1 MLYLKR
7 EQELTPENFKN
18 PTSEYRAAP
27 FWAWNNKLDK
37 DELVWQIEQLK
48 KMGFGGFHMHVRT
61 GMATEYLSDEYMETV
76 AACVEKAREE
86 KMLTWLYDE
95 DRWPSGA
102 AGGIVTKDPKHRI
115 RHLLLTRRPYGSL
128 EVNAPEKHSRADSGR
143 CENGELIACFDVVL
157 DKNGDLDSY
166 RLIEEKDNASGFKLY
181 AYAETALPSP
191 WFNNQTY
198 VNTLEKT
205 SIQEYIR
212 LTHDAYKKRFG
223 KDFGGVIPAI
233 FTDEPQFTRKGTLNF
248 AREEKDVTLPWTFDI
263 EDTFKA
269 AYNGESL
276 IGALPE
282 LLWDLPEGRVSTI
295 RYHYHDHVAERFAAA
310 FADQCGLWCREHD
323 IMLTGH
329 MMEEPTLESQ
339 SAALGDAMR
348 SYRSFQFPGIDML
361 CDRREYTTAKQ
372 AQSAARQMG
381 VPGVLSEIY
390 GVTNWNFDFRGH
402 KLQGDWQAALG
413 VTVRAPHLSWVSMNG
428 EAKRDYP
435 STFNYQSPWF
445 EEYPYV
451 ENHFARVASVLTRGK
466 AICRVGVI
474 HPIESYWL
482 HWGTRENTA
491 AVREE
496 MDEKFL
502 RLCDWLLKGLIDF
515 DYICESTLPLYCK
528 LGEIDGNGFPVGEM
542 NYNVVV
548 VPALETMRKST
559 LQRLETFKKAGGR
572 LIFLGE
578 APKYI
583 DAIPDED
590 GKKLWEASERIAFER
605 LSILAALENIRELE
619 IRESSGART
628 TDLLYLLRE
637 EEGGVRWL
645 FVAHGENPVNPDL
658 PRGDTI
664 RLRVKGEWAAALYD
678 TISGEIVHIQANR
691 QDGWTTITRHFYE
704 HDSLLFKLEPVR
716 ANLTLNASHRGTEFT
731 EDTEDNEEITK
742 NPFNSFSL
750 CPLCLCVLREMSS
763 GNDLIPITLEE
774 PNVLLLDMAEYAL
787 DAGEWRPK
795 EEILRLDNILRA
807 ELKWPTRGDGW
818 AQPWVERDASTPYT
832 LKLRFSF
839 ESEIAVTGAELALE
853 NAASSAVALNG
864 EAAGVINGW
873 YVDKCIGK
881 VSLPAIKAGTNVL
894 EVSFPYG
901 RKVDVEAMYI
911 LGDFGVNVA
920 GSSCVITRPVRSLG
934 FGDIT
939 RQGLPFYGG
948 NLTYHLEVEIPN
960 DKDKIEK
967 LIEKFTLRVT
977 QYRGHLLK
985 VKVDGKD
992 YGPLVYSPYEMEI
1005 PAGKGRHKIDLVYF
1019 GSRINTFGQLHCVE
1033 RNPKFWWGPNSWRTT
1048 GANWSYEYQ
1057 FWPQGVLKSPEIVY
1071 FHMLP

>member
-1 MLYLKR
+1 MLYPKR
-7 EQELTPENFKN
+7 EQNFTPEDFKN

-27 FWAWNNKLDK
+27 FWAWNNKLDI

-48 KMGFGGFHMHVRT
+48 KLGFGGFHMHVRT
-61 GMATEYLSDEYMETV
+61 GMATEYLSDEFIDTI

-86 KMLTWLYDE
+86 KMLAWLYDE

-102 AGGIVTKDPKHRI
+102 AGGIVTKDPRYRI
-115 RHLLLTRRPYGSL
+115 RHLLLTRKPYGSL
-128 EVNAPEKHSRADSGR
+128 EVNKPDKHHRADSGR

-157 DKNGDLDSY
+157 DKNGDLESY
-166 RLIEEKDNASGFKLY
+166 RHIDEKDNASGFKLY
-181 AYAETALPSP
+181 AYAETAISSP

-198 VNTLEKT
+198 VNTLDKT
-205 SIQEYIR
+205 SIQEFIR
-212 LTHDAYKKRFG
+212 VTHNAYKKRFG

-233 FTDEPQFTRKGTLNF
+233 FTDEPQFTRMGTLNF
-248 AREEKDVTLPWTFDI
+248 AREEKDITLPWTFDI

-276 IGALPE
+276 ISALPE
-282 LLWDLPEGRVSTI
+282 LLWDFPEGRVSKV
-295 RYHYHDHVAERFAAA
+295 RYHYHDHVAERFTSS
-310 FADQCGLWCREHD
+310 FADQCGDWCGKHG

-329 MMEEPTLESQ
+329 MMEEQTLESQ
-339 SAALGDAMR
+339 TAALGDAMR
-348 SYRSFQFPGIDML
+348 SYRSFRLPGIDML

-381 VPGVLSEIY
+381 VPGTLSEIY

-466 AICRVGVI
+466 AICRLGVI

-482 HWGTRENTA
+482 HWGTREKTA

-515 DYICESTLPLYCK
+515 DYICESTLPKYCK
-528 LGEIDGNGFPVGEM
+528 LDGISGKGFSVGEM
-542 NYNVVV
+542 KYDVIV
-548 VPALETMRKST
+548 VPALETIRKST
-559 LQRLETFKKAGGR
+559 LERLEAFVKTGGR

-583 DAIPDED
+583 DAVPDES
-590 GKKLWEASERIAFER
+590 GKKLWETSEKIAFER
-605 LSILAALENIRELE
+605 LPILEALEAIIELE
-619 IRESSGART
+619 IRNSSGART
-628 TDLLYLLRE
+628 TDLLYQLRE
-637 EEGGVRWL
+637 EEDGRWL
-645 FVAHGENPVNPDL
+645 FVAHGETPANPDL
-658 PRGDTI
+658 PKGDTI
-664 RLRVKGEWAAALYD
+664 RLRIKGEWATTLYD
-678 TISGEIVHIQANR
+678 TISGEIVPIQSNR
-691 QDGWTTITRHFYE
+691 QDGWTSIVRPFYE
-704 HDSLLFKLEPVR
+704 HDSLLFRLDKSVTSTV
-716 ANLTLNASHRGTEFT
+716 NLTTEYTEEHGGKDDFRIRNSVKLQAVQRTADLRGYINF
-731 EDTEDNEEITK
+731 
-742 NPFNSFSL
+742 PGL
-750 CPLCLCVLREMSS
+750 VPV
-763 GNDLIPITLEE
+763 TLQE

-795 EEILRLDNILRA
+795 EEILRLDNKLRA
-807 ELKWPTRGDGW
+807 ELKWPLRGDSW

-864 EAAGVINGW
+864 EAAGAVKGW

-881 VSLPAIKAGTNVL
+881 VGLPAIKAGTNVL

-901 RKVDVEAMYI
+901 RKVNVEAMYL

-948 NLTYHLEVEIPN
+948 NLTYHLEAEIPA
-960 DKDKIEK
+960 D
-967 LIEKFTLRVT
+967 KFTLRAT

-1005 PAGKGRHKIDLVYF
+1005 PAVKGRHKIDLVCF

-1033 RNPKFWWGPNSWRTT
+1033 RAPKFWWGPNSWRTA

-1057 FWPQGVLKSPEIVY
+1057 FWPQGVLKFPEIVCSY
-1071 FHMLP
+1071 